1 MESKFLVSLV
11 LVVALCAGVWLG
23 VENFGAAGQSAAQS
37 ENQQQIYNITF
48 DNLPDEE
55 KQKYISKEDL
65 FEYGG
70 YITPKSYTQN
80 FSDYNDTSVSDDVE
94 ELQAQVRELSAKNKI
109 LAQDNVD
116 MSEKN
121 LEFIAKISQIQKQ
134 SDDAKNALIQE
145 NTDRINELEVQ
156 HLQNINELT
165 KRLSEAQADMIESS
179 KAYEQKIVDLEN
191 EINGDKGKKQ
201 DEAAAI
207 SAEFAKFKNEA
218 EANLK
223 AASEQNKEL
232 EAQILRKDE
241 QIKNLISQ
249 QNQNDEIA
257 RNSVSGLQEELENRR
272 KENQNL
278 LVVHDREIAEI
289 KSEFSAQKEALQK
302 QIEEKQEAVAR
313 LETAL
318 ENNKS
323 ALDLSNFEL
332 GEIKKNLNGVAAGD
346 NPGRNLELNASLAT
360 LKKSFGDLKEKSAKS
375 EAELKAS
382 LENARNLQKE
392 LDKSAAKIS
401 DLEKKNDGA
410 SAVIAELN
418 AKLDA
423 SKNELKQKAQA
434 LNEQNVTTSKS
445 AKILAEQNASITALE
460 QKNAELGEN
469 LKKLTAQIEEKSLEV
484 KNLENN
490 LTALNKD
497 LTQKQG
503 ELDKERR
510 AAKVDSK
517 NYEILR
523 AQINVLEKKITEIST
538 LHADSNATINKI
550 DSLKD
555 ELESAKKTADES
567 NKTIE
572 RLNLKIAQLTN
583 QKGVSGQVNAKIAEL
598 EKDIEQNLNKQD
610 KLEDENV
617 NLKKILQAQTK
628 SETPTKVVLIS
639 SITCEDMDA
648 KDKISVMCKNRVSE
662 FLQRFSSKY
671 IYEIIPIVDKRN
683 VVIPVNLAQSIKK
696 DDLGRLNNY
705 VNYGVGKERAKAAAE
720 LIKDEFG
727 DFARISFSSEVI
739 VKDDERG
746 FTIKV
751 YR

>member
-11 LVVALCAGVWLG
+11 LIIALCAGVWLG
-23 VENFGAAGQSAAQS
+23 VENFGAAGQGAAQS

-80 FSDYNDTSVSDDVE
+80 FSDYNDTPVSDDVE
-94 ELQAQVRELSAKNKI
+94 ELQALVRELSAKNKI

-116 MSEKN
+116 ISEKN
-121 LEFIAKISQIQKQ
+121 LEFIAKISQMQKQ

-145 NTDRINELEVQ
+145 NTDRINELEAQ

-207 SAEFAKFKNEA
+207 SAEFAKFKDEA
-218 EANLK
+218 AANLK

-278 LVVHDREIAEI
+278 LVAHDREIDKI
-289 KSEFSAQKEALQK
+289 KSEFNAQKEALQK

-375 EAELKAS
+375 EAELRAS

-418 AKLDA
+418 TKLDA
-423 SKNELKQKAQA
+423 SKNELKQKSQV
-434 LNEQNVTTSKS
+434 LNEQNATAGKS

-469 LKKLTAQIEEKSLEV
+469 LKKFTAQIEEKSLEV

-497 LTQKQG
+497 LAQKQG

-523 AQINVLEKKITEIST
+523 TQINVLEKKITEIST

-555 ELESAKKTADES
+555 ELESAKKMADES

-628 SETPTKVVLIS
+628 SETPAKVVLIS

>member
-11 LVVALCAGVWLG
+11 LIIALCAGVWLG
-23 VENFGAAGQSAAQS
+23 VENFGAVGQSAAQS

-94 ELQAQVRELSAKNKI
+94 ELQAQVKELSAKNKI

-121 LEFIAKISQIQKQ
+121 LEFIAKISQMQKQ

-145 NTDRINELEVQ
+145 NTDRINELEAQ

-223 AASEQNKEL
+223 AASEQNQEL
-232 EAQILRKDE
+232 KAQILRKDE

-257 RNSVSGLQEELENRR
+257 RNSVSGLQDELENRR

-278 LVVHDREIAEI
+278 LVVHDREIDKI
-289 KSEFSAQKEALQK
+289 KSEFNAQKEALQK
-302 QIEEKQEAVAR
+302 QIEEKQEAVVR

-360 LKKSFGDLKEKSAKS
+360 LKKGFGDLKEKSAKS

-392 LDKSAAKIS
+392 LDKSAAKIF
-401 DLEKKNDGA
+401 DLEKRNDGA

-423 SKNELKQKAQA
+423 SKNELKQKSQA
-434 LNEQNVTTSKS
+434 LNEQNTTMSKS

-460 QKNAELGEN
+460 QKNAELSEN

-497 LTQKQG
+497 LAQRQG

-523 AQINVLEKKITEIST
+523 TQINVLEKKITEIST

-555 ELESAKKTADES
+555 ELESARKTADES

-628 SETPTKVVLIS
+628 SETPVKVVLIS

>member
-11 LVVALCAGVWLG
+11 LIIALCAGVWLG
-23 VENFGAAGQSAAQS
+23 VENFGAVGQSAAQS

-94 ELQAQVRELSAKNKI
+94 ELQAQVKELSAKNKI

-121 LEFIAKISQIQKQ
+121 LEFIAKISQMQKQ

-145 NTDRINELEVQ
+145 NTDRINELEAQ

-207 SAEFAKFKNEA
+207 LAEFAKFKNEA
-218 EANLK
+218 EENLK
-223 AASEQNKEL
+223 AVNKQNKEL

-249 QNQNDEIA
+249 RNQNDEIA

-278 LVVHDREIAEI
+278 LVAHDREIDKI
-289 KSEFSAQKEALQK
+289 KSEFNAQKEALQK
-302 QIEEKQEAVAR
+302 QIEEKQEVVAR

-332 GEIKKNLNGVAAGD
+332 GEIKRNLNGVAAGD

-360 LKKSFGDLKEKSAKS
+360 LKKGFGDLKEKSAKS
-375 EAELKAS
+375 EAELRAS

-423 SKNELKQKAQA
+423 SKNELKQKSQA
-434 LNEQNVTTSKS
+434 LNEQNATAGKS

-497 LTQKQG
+497 LAQKQG

-523 AQINVLEKKITEIST
+523 TQINVLEKKITEIST

-555 ELESAKKTADES
+555 ELESARKTADES

-628 SETPTKVVLIS
+628 SETPAKVVLIS